1 MNLALYDDYSAFT
14 DTVARY
20 PVAVEKP
27 YLALGLVDEAADEL
41 QRAFDSMDT
50 TDMFLELGD
59 AQWYACRL
67 AKAYGFNFGDIVRD
81 AKLSYCPSLPA
92 SLARSIRELG
102 ITSAGIAGRVK
113 KDLRDSHT
121 WSDEQ
126 KTQFT
131 ANLRGRLVTFVVQS
145 FRVLDCIWTGNVAVG
160 NYDDCLRSNV
170 GKLGGRLA
178 RGTLHG
184 DGDQR

>member
-41 QRAFDSMDT
+41 QRAFDSMDA

-59 AQWYACRL
+59 AQWYACRI
-67 AKAYGFNFGDIVRD
+67 AKVYGFTFGDIVRE
-81 AKLSYCPSLPA
+81 AKIGYCPSVPTT
-92 SLARSIRELG
+92 LALSIRATG
-102 ITSAGIAGRVK
+102 ITAAGIAGRVK

-121 WSDEQ
+121 WSHEQ
-126 KTQFT
+126 QAKFL
-131 ANLRGRLVTFVVQS
+131 ADLRARLITFVIQS
-145 FRVLDCIWTGNVAVG
+145 FHVIDCIWTGNVLIG
-160 NYDDCLRSNV
+160 NYDACLRRNV
-170 GKLGGRLA
+170 EKLGGRLA